1 MAEEKTEKT
10 KSDKKKKKA
19 TDKNTAQSNSLSKYM
34 RETRGELRKVTW
46 PTRKEAWRLTWIVL
60 AVTAAFAG
68 FLWAFDALF
77 SNALRLL
84 LEQII

>member
-1 MAEEKTEKT
+1 MAEEKKDKI
-10 KSDKKKKKA
+10 KSDKKKRKT
-19 TDKNTAQSNSLSKYM
+19 TDKNAVQSNSLSKYV

-46 PTRKEAWRLTWIVL
+46 PTRKEAMRLTWIVL